1 MMSPRSV
8 TNDEVARVQ
17 LEFQLL
23 ARSGLHM
30 DALKPRTINTTR
42 EPIHER
48 LMEMTDRSGPE
59 TLHQNRRWYG
69 NWRCA
74 LSYHAGAKEQHQS
87 QSMFTR
93 IRVCLLLVLIS
104 ASGLSGADFAMKV
117 TDKNYLDTR
126 GFSVFLYDS
135 TYHPVFV
142 DQKNTAMEM
151 ILHGQRIA
159 TNGDVRLMPTPEQWD
174 LVATLKGRHADKAN
188 SRLTADLAFP
198 TFDLSYTLEVAA
210 EPGGVKVS
218 INLDKPLP
226 QKLAGR
232 AGFNL
237 EFLPSIY
244 MGKAY
249 LVDGTKAGIFPR
261 TPDDP
266 MVKVLPLADEPKK
279 AYYLEDWDKAKGYM
293 QPEPFAQGKAITLG
307 VDDALAR
314 VNVTSDTA
322 DLMLFD
328 GRSRAQNGWFVLR
341 SLIPAGKT
349 TGAIVWHIRPD
360 VIPNWT
366 RPPMIAHSQVGYA
379 PGFSKVAVLEL
390 DPNYSA
396 PKTGKVLRLMEDGSY
411 KQVFE
416 GPITPSTTWLRY
428 VYSKFDF
435 TKVNEP
441 GLYVI
446 EYADQRTAPFPISN
460 DPYAN
465 IWQDSL
471 DHHLAVQMDH
481 VSVREGYRVWH
492 GASHLDDGRMAPVVG
507 EQFDGWNQ
515 NAATD
520 GKYKGGDHI
529 PGMNVGGWYDA
540 GDFDLEEPA
549 QLNVIQSLALAYR
562 AFDLKYDELTV
573 DESARQVEMHRPD
586 GVPDAVEQ
594 VKHGALL
601 ILAQFHNIGHAIRGT
616 HEPDL
621 RQYTQVGDGASKT
634 DGRMYDPKLGP
645 NETKGD
651 YSGKPDDRWIF
662 TTNNP
667 YFQWNAIAALAA
679 AADTL
684 KGWNDT
690 LAKDCLGTAIQA
702 WKDTKADPTRYPADR
717 SLDREAPTGAPG
729 GGVLAASQ
737 GVVSGAQGARKPGG
751 SSGTPTTTGATNAQ
765 TAAPAGRRG
774 FGVALDWPAAL
785 ELTIATNGAEPYK
798 SRLKELFP
806 QMITPEQMDLHGWTA
821 VRALPYLDASAKDQ
835 MREAVKTYMAGLDKR
850 LDATPFGVPPS
861 LGTWGG
867 SGAVV
872 DMAIRMYFLHKAFP
886 ELVSPEYTLRAVN
899 YILGT
904 HPVSSTSYVAG
915 VGTVSKTKT
924 YSNNRADNSYIP
936 GAVIPGYII
945 IKPDFPECI
954 DDFGFLWFEDE
965 AVVAG
970 SASWVVAGNAAEA
983 IIKEAK

>member
-1 MMSPRSV
+1 
-8 TNDEVARVQ
+8 
-17 LEFQLL
+17 L
-23 ARSGLHM
+23 AL
-30 DALKPRTINTTR
+30 I
-42 EPIHER
+42 
-48 LMEMTDRSGPE
+48 SGPS
-59 TLHQNRRWYG
+59 L
-69 NWRCA
+69 
-74 LSYHAGAKEQHQS
+74 
-87 QSMFTR
+87 F
-93 IRVCLLLVLIS
+93 
-104 ASGLSGADFAMKV
+104 GADFAMKV
-117 TDKNYLDTR
+117 TDKNYLDTQ

-159 TNGDVRLMPTPEQWD
+159 TNGDVRLKPTPEQWD
-174 LVATLKGRHADKAN
+174 LVATLKGRQADKAN
-188 SRLTADLAFP
+188 NRLIANLAFP

-226 QKLAGR
+226 QKLSGR

-249 LVDGTKAGIFPR
+249 LVDGSKAGIFPR
-261 TPDDP
+261 TPNDP
-266 MVKVLPLADEPKK
+266 MVKVLPLEDEPKK
-279 AYYLEDWDKAKGYM
+279 AYYLEDWEKAKGYTE
-293 QPEPFAQGKAITLG
+293 PLPFAEGRSITLG
-307 VDDALAR
+307 VDDPLAR
-314 VNVTSDTA
+314 VKVESDTA

-328 GRSRAQNGWFVLR
+328 GRNRAQNGWFVLR
-341 SLIPAGKT
+341 SLIPSSKT

-360 VIPNWT
+360 LIPNWT

-390 DPNYSA
+390 DPKYDG
-396 PKTGKVLRLMEDGSY
+396 PKTAKVLRLMEDGSY
-411 KQVFE
+411 KQAFE
-416 GPITPSTTWLRY
+416 GPVTPSTLWLRY
-428 VYSKFDF
+428 AYSKFDF
-435 TKVNEP
+435 TPVKDP

-446 EYADQRTAPFPISN
+446 EYADQRTAPFPIAE
-460 DPYAN
+460 DAYAN

-515 NAATD
+515 ATATD
-520 GKYKGGDHI
+520 GRYKGGDRI

-540 GDFDLEEPA
+540 GDYDLEEPA
-549 QLNVIQSLALAYR
+549 QLSVIQSLALAYR
-562 AFDLKYDELTV
+562 EFNLKYDELTV
-573 DESARQVEMHRPD
+573 DEAAREVEMHRPD
-586 GVPDAVEQ
+586 GVPDTVEQ

-621 RQYTQVGDGASKT
+621 RQYTHLGDGASKT
-634 DGRMYDPKLGP
+634 DGRIYDPKLGL
-645 NETKGD
+645 NEVKGD

-662 TTNNP
+662 TSTNP
-667 YFQWNAIAALAA
+667 FFQWNAIAALAA
-679 AADTL
+679 AADVL
-684 KGWNDT
+684 KGYDDA
-690 LAKDCLGTAIQA
+690 LAKDCLETAIKA
-702 WKDTKADPTRYPADR
+702 WNDEKAHPTPYPAGGVFGG
-717 SLDREAPTGAPG
+717 AAAAPG

-737 GVVSGAQGARKPGG
+737 GVVSGARNGRT
-751 SSGTPTTTGATNAQ
+751 SSGTPASSGTTGAQPAP
-765 TAAPAGRRG
+765 PAGFDRSG
-774 FGVALDWPAAL
+774 FNVAMEWAAAL
-785 ELTIATNGAEPYK
+785 ELTIATHGAEPYK
-798 SRLKELFP
+798 SRVKELFP
-806 QMITPEQMDLHGWTA
+806 QMITPQQMGSRGWTA

-835 MREAVKTYMAGLDKR
+835 MREVVKTYMAGLDKQ

-872 DMAIRMYFLHKAFP
+872 DMAIRMYFLHKTFP
-886 ELVSPEYTLRAVN
+886 DLVSSEYTLRAVN

-924 YSNNRADNSYIP
+924 YSNNRADNAYIP

-970 SASWVVAGNAAEA
+970 SASWVVAGNAADA
-983 IIKEAK
+983 ITKESK

>member
-1 MMSPRSV
+1 MPILRRF
-8 TNDEVARVQ
+8 N
-17 LEFQLL
+17 L
-23 ARSGLHM
+23 AEASLS
-30 DALKPRTINTTR
+30 
-42 EPIHER
+42 
-48 LMEMTDRSGPE
+48 LM
-59 TLHQNRRWYG
+59 
-69 NWRCA
+69 
-74 LSYHAGAKEQHQS
+74 
-87 QSMFTR
+87 
-93 IRVCLLLVLIS
+93 LLLTMLATSATASAQKQIS
-104 ASGLSGADFAMKV
+104 GDAMVPVV
-117 TDKNYLDTR
+117 TDKNYLDTQ

-174 LVATLKGRHADKAN
+174 LVATLKGRQADKAN
-188 SRLTADLAFP
+188 NRLTANLAFP
-198 TFDLSYTLEVAA
+198 AFDLSYTLEVAA

-226 QKLAGR
+226 EKLAGR

-244 MGKAY
+244 MGKTY
-249 LVDGTKAGIFPR
+249 LVDGTKAGLFPR
-261 TPDDP
+261 TPNDP
-266 MVKVLPLADEPKK
+266 MVKVLPLPDEPKK
-279 AYYLEDWDKAKGYM
+279 TYYLEDWDKAKGYT
-293 QPEPFAQGKAITLG
+293 QPLPFAEGKSITLG

-314 VNVTSDTA
+314 VNVKSDTA

-328 GRSRAQNGWFVLR
+328 GRNRAQNGWFVLR
-341 SLIPAGKT
+341 SLIPSGKT
-349 TGAIVWHIRPD
+349 SGAIVWHIRPD

-379 PGFSKVAVLEL
+379 PEFSKVAVLEL
-390 DPNYSA
+390 DPKYNG
-396 PKTGKVLRLMEDGSY
+396 PKTANVLRLMEDGSY
-411 KQVFE
+411 KQAFE
-416 GPITPSTTWLRY
+416 GPITPSTPWLRY

-435 TKVNEP
+435 TPVKDP

-446 EYADQRTAPFPISN
+446 EYADQRTAPFPIAK
-460 DPYAN
+460 DAYAH

-471 DHHLAVQMDH
+471 DHHIAEQMDH

-492 GASHLDDGRMAPVVG
+492 GASHLDDGRLAPVVG
-507 EQFDGWNQ
+507 QQFDGWNQ
-515 NAATD
+515 TTATD
-520 GKYKGGDHI
+520 GKFKGGDHI
-529 PGMNVGGWYDA
+529 PGMNVGGWFDA

-549 QLNVIQSLALAYR
+549 QLSVIQSLALAYR

-573 DESARQVEMHRPD
+573 DERTREVEMHRPD
-586 GVPDAVEQ
+586 GVPDTVEQ

-621 RQYTQVGDGASKT
+621 RQYTHLGDGASKT
-634 DGRMYDPKLGP
+634 DGLIYDPKLGP
-645 NETKGD
+645 NEVKGE

-662 TTNNP
+662 STTNAP
-667 YFQWNAIAALAA
+667 LEWNAIAALAA
-679 AADTL
+679 AADVL
-684 KGWNDT
+684 KGWDDV
-690 LAKDCLGTAIQA
+690 LAKDCLETAIKA
-702 WKDTKADPTRYPADR
+702 WNDEKAHPTQNQGGGFGGAAPA
-717 SLDREAPTGAPG
+717 GAPR
-729 GGVLAASQ
+729 GGVPAASQ
-737 GVVSGAQGARKPGG
+737 GAVSGAPA
-751 SSGTPTTTGATNAQ
+751 SSGTASAQ
-765 TAAPAGRRG
+765 TAPPAGFGRGG
-774 FGVALDWPAAL
+774 FGVGQDWAAAL

-806 QMITPEQMDLHGWTA
+806 QMITPQQMGFRGWTA
-821 VRALPYLDASAKDQ
+821 VRALPYLDAGAKDQ
-835 MREAVKTYMAGLDKR
+835 MREAVKTYMAGVDKQLD
-850 LDATPFGVPPS
+850 DTPFGVPPS

-872 DMAIRMYFLHKAFP
+872 DMAIRMYFLHKTFP
-886 ELVSPEYTLRAVN
+886 DLVGPEYTLRAVD

-915 VGTVSKTKT
+915 VGSVSKTKT
-924 YSNNRADNSYIP
+924 YSNNRADNAYIP

-970 SASWVVAGNAAEA
+970 SASWVVAGNAADA
-983 IIKEAK
+983 ITKELK

>member
-1 MMSPRSV
+1 
-8 TNDEVARVQ
+8 
-17 LEFQLL
+17 
-23 ARSGLHM
+23 
-30 DALKPRTINTTR
+30 
-42 EPIHER
+42 
-48 LMEMTDRSGPE
+48 
-59 TLHQNRRWYG
+59 
-69 NWRCA
+69 
-74 LSYHAGAKEQHQS
+74 
-87 QSMFTR
+87 MFTL
-93 IRVCLLLVLIS
+93 IRVCLLLALT
-104 ASGLSGADFAMKV
+104 SGLSLFGADFSMRV
-117 TDKNYLDTR
+117 NDKNYLDTQ

-174 LVATLKGRHADKAN
+174 LVATLKGREADKTN
-188 SRLTADLAFP
+188 NRLTANLAFP

-226 QKLAGR
+226 EKLAGR

-249 LVDGTKAGIFPR
+249 LVDGSKAGIFPR

-266 MVKVLPLADEPKK
+266 MVKVMPLADEPKK
-279 AYYLEDWDKAKGYM
+279 AYYLEDWDKAKGYT
-293 QPEPFAQGKAITLG
+293 QPLPFAEGKSITLG

-314 VNVTSDTA
+314 VNVQSETA

-328 GRSRAQNGWFVLR
+328 GRDRAQNGWFVLR

-379 PGFSKVAVLEL
+379 PDFSKVAVLEL
-390 DPNYSA
+390 DPKYNGPQTA
-396 PKTGKVLRLMEDGSY
+396 KVLRLMEDGSY

-416 GPITPSTTWLRY
+416 GPITPSTPWLRY

-435 TKVNEP
+435 TPVKDP

-446 EYADQRTAPFPISN
+446 EYADQRTAPFPISK
-460 DPYAN
+460 DAYAN
-465 IWQDSL
+465 TWQDSL
-471 DHHLAVQMDH
+471 DHHLAEQMDH
-481 VSVREGYRVWH
+481 VSVREAYRVWH
-492 GASHLDDGRMAPVVG
+492 AASHLDDGRLAPVVG

-515 NAATD
+515 ATATD

-540 GDFDLEEPA
+540 GDYDLEEPA

-562 AFDLKYDELTV
+562 EFNLKYDELTV
-573 DESARQVEMHRPD
+573 DETTREVEMHRPD
-586 GVPDAVEQ
+586 GVPDTVEQ
-594 VKHGALL
+594 VKHGAVL
-601 ILAQFHNIGHAIRGT
+601 ILAQFHNIGHSIRGT

-621 RQYTQVGDGASKT
+621 RQYTHLGDAASKT
-634 DGRMYDPKLGP
+634 DGRIYDPKLGP
-645 NETKGD
+645 NEVKGD

-662 TTNNP
+662 STTNP
-667 YFQWNAIAALAA
+667 FFQWNAIAALAA
-679 AADTL
+679 ASDVL
-684 KGWNDT
+684 KGYDNA
-690 LAKDCLGTAIQA
+690 LAKDCLDTAIKA
-702 WKDTKADPTRYPADR
+702 WNDEKAHPTPYPA
-717 SLDREAPTGAPG
+717 SGFGGAPAG
-729 GGVLAASQ
+729 ATGGVLAASQ
-737 GVVSGAQGARKPGG
+737 GSVSGARGGHNGQSNSGAPA
-751 SSGTPTTTGATNAQ
+751 SSGGANSAAPNPATTNAA
-765 TAAPAGRRG
+765 TPGAPAAPPGFGR
-774 FGVALDWPAAL
+774 FGVAPEWAAAL

-806 QMITPEQMDLHGWTA
+806 QMITPQQMDSRGWMA
-821 VRALPYLDASAKDQ
+821 VRALPYLDAGAKDQ
-835 MREAVKTYMAGLDKR
+835 MREAVKTYMAGVDKQ

-886 ELVSPEYTLRAVN
+886 DLVGPEYTLRAVN

-924 YSNNRADNSYIP
+924 YSNNRADNAYIP

-970 SASWVVAGNAAEA
+970 SASWVVAGNAADA
-983 IIKEAK
+983 ITKEVQQGQ

>member
-1 MMSPRSV
+1 MFTP
-8 TNDEVARVQ
+8 
-17 LEFQLL
+17 
-23 ARSGLHM
+23 
-30 DALKPRTINTTR
+30 
-42 EPIHER
+42 
-48 LMEMTDRSGPE
+48 
-59 TLHQNRRWYG
+59 
-69 NWRCA
+69 
-74 LSYHAGAKEQHQS
+74 
-87 QSMFTR
+87 SMFTPIR
-93 IRVCLLLVLIS
+93 ICLLFLALIL
-104 ASGLSGADFAMKV
+104 ALIAAPGLSGADFAMKV
-117 TDKNYLDTR
+117 TDKNYLDTQ

-174 LVATLKGRHADKAN
+174 LVATLKGRHADKDN
-188 SRLTADLAFP
+188 NRLTADLAFP
-198 TFDLSYTLEVAA
+198 TFDFSYTLEVAA

-261 TPDDP
+261 TPNDP
-266 MVKVLPLADEPKK
+266 MTKVLPLADEPKK
-279 AYYLEDWDKAKGYM
+279 AYYLEDWDKAKGYT
-293 QPEPFAQGKAITLG
+293 QPLPFAEGKSITLG
-307 VDDALAR
+307 IDDTLAR
-314 VNVTSDTA
+314 VNVVSDTA
-322 DLMLFD
+322 SLMLFD
-328 GRSRAQNGWFVLR
+328 GRDRAPNGWFVLR
-341 SLIPAGKT
+341 SLIPSGKT

-366 RPPMIAHSQVGYA
+366 RPPVIAHSQVGYA
-379 PGFSKVAVLEL
+379 PGFSKAAVLEL
-390 DPNYSA
+390 DPKYNP
-396 PKTGKVLRLMEDGSY
+396 PKTARVLRLMEDGSY

-416 GPITPSTTWLRY
+416 GPITPPTPWLRY
-428 VYSKFDF
+428 VYSTFDF
-435 TKVNEP
+435 TTVTEP
-441 GLYVI
+441 GLYVV
-446 EYADQRTAPFPISN
+446 EYADQRTAPFPIAK
-460 DPYAN
+460 DAYAN

-471 DHHLAVQMDH
+471 DHHLAAQMDH

-515 NAATD
+515 VTATD
-520 GKYKGGDHI
+520 GKYKGGDRI

-562 AFDLKYDELTV
+562 EFNLTYDELTV
-573 DESARQVEMHRPD
+573 DEVAREVEMHRPD
-586 GVPDAVEQ
+586 GVPDTVQQ

-634 DGRMYDPKLGP
+634 DGRIYDPKLGA

-667 YFQWNAIAALAA
+667 FFQWNAIAALAA

-684 KGWNDT
+684 KGWDDA
-690 LAKDCLGTAIQA
+690 LAKDCLETAIKA
-702 WKDTKADPTRYPADR
+702 WNDTTANPTLYPTRGGP
-717 SLDREAPTGAPG
+717 DREAPA

-737 GVVSGAQGARKPGG
+737 GAVSGTQGGGKPKI
-751 SSGTPTTTGATNAQ
+751 SSGPSTNSGPPV
-765 TAAPAGRRG
+765 APATPPAGGGRGRSFVG
-774 FGVALDWPAAL
+774 LDWAAAL

-806 QMITPEQMDLHGWTA
+806 QMITPRQMDLRGWTA
-821 VRALPYLDASAKDQ
+821 VRALPYLNASAKDQ

-850 LDATPFGVPPS
+850 LNETPFGVPPS

-886 ELVSPEYTLRAVN
+886 DLVSPEYTLRAVN

-915 VGTVSKTKT
+915 VGTVSKTMT
-924 YSNNRADNSYIP
+924 YSNNRADNAYIP
-936 GAVIPGYII
+936 GAVIPGYIV

-954 DDFGFLWFEDE
+954 DNFGFLWFEDE

-970 SASWVVAGNAAEA
+970 SASWVVAGNAADA
-983 IIKEAK
+983 ITKGSK

>member
-1 MMSPRSV
+1 
-8 TNDEVARVQ
+8 
-17 LEFQLL
+17 
-23 ARSGLHM
+23 
-30 DALKPRTINTTR
+30 
-42 EPIHER
+42 
-48 LMEMTDRSGPE
+48 
-59 TLHQNRRWYG
+59 
-69 NWRCA
+69 
-74 LSYHAGAKEQHQS
+74 
-87 QSMFTR
+87 MFTR
-93 IRVCLLLVLIS
+93 IA
-104 ASGLSGADFAMKV
+104 ASFLMTLTWASSLSGADFSMKV
-117 TDKNYLDTR
+117 TEKNYLDTQ

-174 LVATLKGRHADKAN
+174 LVATLKDRHADKIN
-188 SRLTADLAFP
+188 NRLTADLAFP

-249 LVDGTKAGIFPR
+249 LVDGAKAGIFPR
-261 TPDDP
+261 TPNDP
-266 MVKVLPLADEPKK
+266 MTKVLPLPDEPKK

-293 QPEPFAQGKAITLG
+293 QPLPFAEGKSITLG
-307 VDDALAR
+307 IDDSLAR
-314 VNVTSDTA
+314 VNVVSDTTN
-322 DLMLFD
+322 LMLFD
-328 GRSRAQNGWFVLR
+328 GRDRAPNGWFVLR
-341 SLIPAGKT
+341 SLIPSGKT

-366 RPPMIAHSQVGYA
+366 RPPVIAHSQVGYV

-390 DPNYSA
+390 DPKYIA
-396 PKTGKVLRLMEDGSY
+396 PKTARVLRLMEDVSY
-411 KQVFE
+411 KPVFE
-416 GPITPSTTWLRY
+416 GPITPSTPWLRY

-435 TKVNEP
+435 TAVEDP

-446 EYADQRTAPFPISN
+446 EYADVRTAPFPISK
-460 DPYAN
+460 DAYDN

-471 DHHLAVQMDH
+471 DHHIAAQMDH

-515 NAATD
+515 ATATD

-549 QLNVIQSLALAYR
+549 QLSVIQSLALAYR
-562 AFDLKYDELTV
+562 EFNLKYDELTV
-573 DESARQVEMHRPD
+573 DEAAREVEMHRPD
-586 GVPDAVEQ
+586 GVPDTVQQ

-634 DGRMYDPKLGP
+634 DGRIYDPKLRP
-645 NETKGD
+645 DETKGD

-684 KGWNDT
+684 KGWDDA
-690 LAKDCLGTAIQA
+690 LAKDCLDTAIKA
-702 WKDTKADPTRYPADR
+702 WSDEKEHPTQNPDGGGSGGA
-717 SLDREAPTGAPG
+717 SAAGAPG

-737 GVVSGAQGARKPGG
+737 GVVSGNQDARKPAQAN
-751 SSGTPTTTGATNAQ
+751 SGTTNTQ
-765 TAAPAGRRG
+765 PAPAVGSHSR
-774 FGVALDWPAAL
+774 FGVGLDWSAAL
-785 ELTIATNGAEPYK
+785 ELTIATHGAEPYK
-798 SRLKELFP
+798 SRVKELFP
-806 QMITPEQMDLHGWTA
+806 QMITPEQMDRHGWSA
-821 VRALPYLDASAKDQ
+821 VRVLPYLDGSAKDQ
-835 MREAVKTYMAGLDKR
+835 MRAAVRTYMAGLDKQ
-850 LDATPFGVPPS
+850 LDTTPFGVPPS

-872 DMAIRMYFLHKAFP
+872 DMAVRMYFLHKAFP
-886 ELVSPEYTLRAVN
+886 DLVGPEYTLRAVN

-915 VGTVSKTKT
+915 VGTVSKTMT

-970 SASWVVAGNAAEA
+970 SASWVVAGNAADA
-983 IIKEAK
+983 IVKESK